1 MKFGY
6 QGAIIGLHITFL
18 EKNMLDVTLVGTGGA
33 LPLKDRFLS
42 SCIMKYNGNCFLF
55 DCGEGTQ
62 ISLRRQKIALS
73 RINTICITHCHADH
87 VSGLPGLLLSMGNDM
102 RTEKVT
108 LIGPAGFA
116 RVLHSLLI
124 IARELPFE
132 TEIIELKQRTENL
145 EIDGCRLTAFRVEHA
160 VPCYGYTLEIDRVG
174 KFSPEK
180 AEKNGVPMRVWG
192 LLQKEETV
200 EFEGKIYTRDMAF
213 DEARR
218 GIKTLFCTDTRPLK
232 IISEMAKGADL
243 MIYEGM
249 FAEDAK
255 VCRAEETKHSTFTE
269 AARLAKEA
277 SPGELWLTHFS
288 PSLPDPQN
296 YISVATDIFPNTV
309 CGKDGL
315 HKELN
320 FID

>member
-1 MKFGY
+1 
-6 QGAIIGLHITFL
+6 
-18 EKNMLDVTLVGTGGA
+18 MLDVTLIGTGGA

-42 SCIMKYNGNCFLF
+42 SCTMKYSGNIFLF

-102 RTEKVT
+102 RTEPVT

-132 TEIIELKQRTENL
+132 VNVIELKKPFETF
-145 EIDGCRLTAFRVEHA
+145 EIDSCRLSAFKVDHSL
-160 VPCYGYTLEIDRVG
+160 PCYGYVLEIDRVG
-174 KFSPEK
+174 RFSPEK
-180 AEKNGVPMRVWG
+180 AKANDVPMRAWG

-200 EFEGKIYTRDMAF
+200 ELDGKTYTRDMAF

-218 GIKTLFCTDTRPLK
+218 GIKVLFCTDTRPLDL
-232 IISEMAKGADL
+232 IAEHGKGADL
-243 MIYEGM
+243 MICEGM

-255 VCRAEETKHSTFTE
+255 NCRAEETKHMTFAE
-269 AARLAKEA
+269 AAHLARKA
-277 SPGELWLTHFS
+277 SPDELWLTHFS
-288 PSLPDPQN
+288 PSLPDPHSFV
-296 YISVATDIFPNTV
+296 SVATKIFKNTV
-309 CGKDGL
+309 CGKDGMF
-315 HKELN
+315 KEIN
-320 FID
+320 FKD

>member
-1 MKFGY
+1 
-6 QGAIIGLHITFL
+6 
-18 EKNMLDVTLVGTGGA
+18 MLDVTLIGTGGA

-42 SCIMKYNGNCFLF
+42 SCIMKYNGNGFLF

-102 RTEKVT
+102 RKAPVT

-132 TEIIELKQRTENL
+132 LNIIELKQRIESF
-145 EIDGCRLTAFRVEHA
+145 EIDGCRLTAFRVEHSL
-160 VPCYGYTLEIDRVG
+160 PCYGYTLEIDRVG
-174 KFSPEK
+174 RFSPEK
-180 AEKNGVPMRVWG
+180 AEKNGVPMRAWG

-200 EFEGKIYTRDMAF
+200 EFEGEVYTRDMAF

-218 GIKTLFCTDTRPLK
+218 GIKTVFCTDTRPVE
-232 IISEMAKGADL
+232 IISEMAHGADL
-243 MIYEGM
+243 MICEGM

-255 VCRAEETKHSTFTE
+255 TCRAEETKHMTFAE
-269 AARLAKEA
+269 AAHLAREA
-277 SPGELWLTHFS
+277 SPDELWLTHFS

-296 YISVATDIFPNTV
+296 YISVATEIFKSTV
-309 CGKDGL
+309 CGKDGMY
-315 HKELN
+315 KEIK
-320 FID
+320 FKD

>member
-1 MKFGY
+1 
-6 QGAIIGLHITFL
+6 
-18 EKNMLDVTLVGTGGA
+18 MLDVTLIGTGGA

-42 SCIMKYNGNCFLF
+42 SCIMKYNGNAFLF

-102 RTEKVT
+102 RSETVT

-132 TEIIELKQRTENL
+132 LKIIELKNPLETL
-145 EIDGCRLTAFRVEHA
+145 EIDGCRLSAFRAEHSI
-160 VPCYGYTLEIDRVG
+160 PCYGYVLEIDRVG

-180 AEKNGVPMRVWG
+180 ASRNGVPMRAWG
-192 LLQKEETV
+192 LLQKEESI
-200 EFEGKIYTRDMAF
+200 EFEGKLYTRDMAF
-213 DEARR
+213 DGARQ
-218 GIKTLFCTDTRPLK
+218 GIKVLFCTDTRPVRA
-232 IISEMAKGADL
+232 ISELGQGADL
-243 MIYEGM
+243 MICEGM

-255 VCRAEETKHSTFTE
+255 LCRAVETGHMTFAE
-269 AARLAKEA
+269 AAALAKSA
-277 SPGELWLTHFS
+277 SPEELWLTHFS
-288 PSLPDPQN
+288 PSLPDPQS
-296 YISVATDIFPNTV
+296 YVSSATKIFPNTL
-309 CGKDGL
+309 CGKDGMF
-315 HKELN
+315 KEIK
-320 FID
+320 FKD

>member
-1 MKFGY
+1 
-6 QGAIIGLHITFL
+6 
-18 EKNMLDVTLVGTGGA
+18 MLDVTLIGTGGT

-42 SCIMKYNGNCFLF
+42 SCIMKYNGCGFLF

-73 RINTICITHCHADH
+73 RINTVCITHCHADH

-102 RTEKVT
+102 RTEPVT

-132 TEIIELKQRTENL
+132 LNIIELKKDIETL
-145 EIDGCRLTAFRVEHA
+145 EIDGCRLCAFRVLHS

-174 KFSPEK
+174 RFSPEK
-180 AEKNGVPMRVWG
+180 AAKNGVPMRAWG
-192 LLQKEETV
+192 LLQKDETV
-200 EFEGKIYTRDMAF
+200 EFDGMTYTRDMAF

-218 GIKTLFCTDTRPLK
+218 GIKTLFCTDTRPLDV
-232 IISEMAKGADL
+232 IAEMGSGTDL
-243 MIYEGM
+243 MICEGM

-255 VCRAEETKHSTFTE
+255 LCRAEETRHMTFAE
-269 AARLAKEA
+269 AAGLAKKA
-277 SPGELWLTHFS
+277 APDELWLTHFS

-296 YISVATDIFPNTV
+296 YISVATDVFPNAV
-309 CGKDGL
+309 CGKDGM
-315 HKELN
+315 HKEIN
-320 FID
+320 FRD

>member
-1 MKFGY
+1 
-6 QGAIIGLHITFL
+6 
-18 EKNMLDVTLVGTGGA
+18 MLDVTLVGTGGA

-132 TEIIELKQRTENL
+132 IEIIELKGRTQSF
-145 EIDGCRLTAFRVEHA
+145 EIDGCRLNAFKVDHSIT
-160 VPCYGYTLEIDRVG
+160 CYGYTLEIDRVG
-174 KFSPEK
+174 RFSPEK
-180 AEKNGVPMRVWG
+180 AAKNGVPMRAWG
-192 LLQKEETV
+192 LLQKDETI
-200 EFEGKIYTRDMAF
+200 EFEGKTYTRDMAF

-218 GIKTLFCTDTRPLK
+218 GIKAVFCTDTRPVK
-232 IISEMAKGADL
+232 IISEMAKDADL

-255 VCRAEETKHSTFTE
+255 VCRAEETRHSTFTD

-277 SPGELWLTHFS
+277 SPSELWLTHFS
-288 PSLPDPQN
+288 PALSEPEAWAEN
-296 YISVATDIFPNTV
+296 AVSVFENTKV
-309 CGKDGL
+309 GFDGMT
-315 HKELN
+315 KTIYFEG
-320 FID
+320 

>member
-1 MKFGY
+1 M
-6 QGAIIGLHITFL
+6 QLQILIL
-18 EKNMLDVTLVGTGGA
+18 EKTMLDVTLIGTGGA

-42 SCIMKYNGNCFLF
+42 SCIMKYNGNSFLF

-73 RINTICITHCHADH
+73 RIATICVTHCHADH

-102 RTEKVT
+102 RTEPVT

-132 TEIIELKQRTENL
+132 LNIIELKKPFETFD
-145 EIDGCRLTAFRVEHA
+145 IDGCRLSAFRVEHSM
-160 VPCYGYTLEIDRVG
+160 PCYGFTLEIDRVG
-174 KFSPEK
+174 RFSPEK
-180 AEKNGVPMRVWG
+180 ASKNGVPMRVWG

-200 EFEGKIYTRDMAF
+200 EFEGTVYTRDMAF

-232 IISEMAKGADL
+232 IISEMGNGADL
-243 MIYEGM
+243 MICEGM

-255 VCRAEETKHSTFTE
+255 VCRAEETKHMTFAE
-269 AARLAKEA
+269 AAHLASQAK
-277 SPGELWLTHFS
+277 PDELWLTHFS
-288 PSLPDPQN
+288 PSLPDPHN
-296 YISVATDIFPNTV
+296 YISVATDIFKNTV
-309 CGKDGL
+309 CGKDGMY
-315 HKELN
+315 KEIN
-320 FID
+320 FKD